1 MTEAIWVAIIG
12 AAAVVAAAVIGLFK
26 KSDKAESK
34 KKATVNQSFNVSG
47 NHNTVVGIKNDKKEK

>member
-12 AAAVVAAAVIGLFK
+12 AAAVVATAVIGLFK

-34 KKATVNQSFNVSG
+34 KKTTVNQSFNVSG

>member
-26 KSDKAESK
+26 KKDKSESK
-34 KKATVNQSFNVSG
+34 SDSSVNQTFNVSG
-47 NHNTVVGIKNDKKEK
+47 DHNTVVGIKNDKREK